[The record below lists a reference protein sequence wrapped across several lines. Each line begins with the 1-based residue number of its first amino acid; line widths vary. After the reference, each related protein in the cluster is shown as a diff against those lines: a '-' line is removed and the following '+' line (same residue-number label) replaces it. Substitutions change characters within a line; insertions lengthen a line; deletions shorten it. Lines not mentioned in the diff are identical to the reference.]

1 MSFPAT
7 RAAAS
12 LPGSA
17 RLARLAA
24 ALRREAGVFE
34 AGSTT
39 PKEYERRVVGFFDRA
54 LLDSPK

>member
-1 MSFPAT
+1 MSLPAPAT

-24 ALRREAGVFE
+24 ALRRETGVFTL
-34 AGSTT
+34 ATGIATSRMKLGSATA
-39 PKEYERRVVGFFDRA
+39 R
-54 LLDSPK
+54 S